1 MDSSRVWIRLAWLA
15 LFLLAAPAGPAR
27 AASGQSTFRL
37 TPKHRPGEISR
48 VEVVV
53 QVGGDMRF
61 VTDGKSKDLPMSVLA
76 NLKYDEQLLAIDG
89 AGRANRS
96 VRHYEDAH
104 AVIKVDKG
112 GEKPGLDA
120 QHRVIVAEKTAQS
133 AAVLYSPA
141 GPLRREELDLVDVPG
156 NTLLL
161 DHLLPSEE
169 IAPGKSWK
177 VTDETLAALLG
188 LDAVSWS
195 DVDCMLAGVA
205 DNVADVSAGGS
216 VSGAV
221 CGVSTDVELKV
232 KLKFDLKT
240 NRINFFALLIKEKR
254 SVGHVGPGLD
264 TVAKVVITITPK
276 QQSAGLTAAFVK
288 SLPEKVTPELTRLI
302 YVSPGGRIRF
312 QYDRCWYVTTDE
324 SKLAVLRMIDRGDL
338 VAQCNLSPLKETG
351 KPVTLAEFQR
361 DVQSSLGKNFGQ
373 FVKASQSTTPSGQT
387 MFRVVVQ
394 GTVSQLPIEWIYY
407 LVEDD
412 KGRGASMAFT
422 FEQELES
429 RFGKADRDLIANL
442 RLTQPVAPTAAKP
455 VKQK

>member
-1 MDSSRVWIRLAWLA
+1 MFAGSAC
-15 LFLLAAPAGPAR
+15 AATGH
-27 AASGQSTFRL
+27 GTFRL
-37 TPKHRPGEISR
+37 TPKHRSGELSR
-48 VEVVV
+48 VEVAV

-61 VTDGKSKDLPMSVLA
+61 VADGKSKDLPMSVLA
-76 NLKYDEQLLAIDG
+76 NLTYDEQLLALDG
-89 AGRANRS
+89 AGHPKRS
-96 VRHYEDAH
+96 ARHYDDAR
-104 AVIKVDKG
+104 AVIKVDTG
-112 GEKPGLDA
+112 GEKPGLEP
-120 QHRVIVAEKTAQS
+120 QHRLLLAEKTAQS
-133 AAVLYSPA
+133 AVVLYSPSS
-141 GPLRREELDLVDVPG
+141 PLRREELDLVDVPG

-161 DHLLPSEE
+161 DSLLPADEV
-169 IAPGKSWK
+169 ALGKSWK
-177 VTDETLAALLG
+177 VPDDTWAALLG

-195 DVDCMLAGVA
+195 DVDCMLANVA
-205 DNVADVSAGGS
+205 DNIADVSAGGS
-216 VSGAV
+216 LSGAV
-221 CGVSTDVELKV
+221 CGVSTEIELKV

-264 TVAKVVITITPK
+264 TVAKVVITIAPK
-276 QQSAGLTAAFVK
+276 QQSAGLTAATIK
-288 SLPEKVTPELTRLI
+288 NLPEKASPELTRLT
-302 YVSPGGRIRF
+302 YVAPGGRIRF

-373 FVKASQSTTPSGQT
+373 FVKASQSTTSAGQT

-407 LVEDD
+407 LVEDE

-442 RLTQPVAPTAAKP
+442 RLTQPVPPTAAKP
-455 VKQK
+455 VKQN